1 MATQIE
7 TREEGDARIVDI
19 SGEVDMDSSPQVRD
33 QVLRALKGAS
43 LVKVRLRGVE
53 YIDSS
58 GIAVLIQGM
67 KDAGKVNVEFRLL
80 DPSDNVRSVIELAM
94 LQQVFTIEDSGA

>member
-7 TREEGDARIVDI
+7 TREEGGAKIVDI

-33 QVLRALKGAS
+33 EVLKALKGAS
-43 LVKVRLRGVE
+43 KVKVRLREVE

-67 KDAGKVNVEFRLL
+67 KDAGKANVEFALL

-94 LQQVFTIEDSGA
+94 LQQVFTIEESGA

>member
-7 TREEGDARIVDI
+7 TRDDGGARVLSI
-19 SGEVDMDSSPQVRD
+19 SGEIDMDSSPQVRD
-33 QVLRALKGAS
+33 EIQRNLKGVSS
-43 LVKVRLRGVE
+43 LKVRLAEVE

-67 KDAGKVNVEFRLL
+67 KDSGKADVSFALL

-94 LQQVFTIEDSGA
+94 LQQVFTIEETGD